1 MNDLLFFV
9 AAALV
14 AFGLLFAGASIAAER
29 SLHHGAK
36 RLRRTD

>member
-14 AFGLLFAGASIAAER
+14 LFGLLFAAAAIAAER
-29 SLHHGAK
+29 GIHYGSK
-36 RLRRTD
+36 VMRRSS